1 MRSRLNCWRTWFIT
15 MSLVL
20 TTGMVQASGAEVGVT
35 DSSIK
40 VGATLDMTG
49 PVAFVGKVLSDGMN
63 VFFSAINDEGGIH
76 GRKITQLV
84 EDNGYDPSRAVASAV
99 KLSERDQVFAVVGS
113 NGTAPTLA
121 IIPVLE
127 KAGVPLVGIGAF
139 SPKLADPP
147 NKYVFHVL
155 TNYDDMMRIAL
166 DYIVNDLGIKTPKL
180 GMIYQD
186 DEFGM
191 DCLQGLERQ
200 AKMYGISILATV
212 SYKRGA
218 IDFNPQVVRMM
229 QAGVEHCFLATVY
242 RETAGVL
249 KEAEKLG
256 WKSMFVV
263 SSAATDKITLNLAGP
278 AAEGLLGVFCGEL
291 PNSQRP
297 GWKEYV
303 ERTKK
308 YSKVEPGFYHS
319 VGYLFAKVFCEG
331 LRRAGRDLTRDSF
344 IKAMEGIKGFETG
357 VGPAITFGPNIR
369 AGARSAYVVKASASK
384 GQFEKLTDW
393 REPRNI
399 P

>member
-1 MRSRLNCWRTWFIT
+1 MRPQCDRFKALLGAGCLAVALATN
-15 MSLVL
+15 
-20 TTGMVQASGAEVGVT
+20 QASAGEVGVT
-35 DSSIK
+35 ETSIK

-63 VFFSAINDEGGIH
+63 VFFSAVNDEGGIH

-99 KLSERDQVFAVVGS
+99 KLSERDQVFAMVGS

-127 KAGVPLVGIGAF
+127 KAGLPLVGIGAF

-147 NKYVFHVL
+147 NRYVFHVL
-155 TNYDDMMRIAL
+155 TNYDDMMRIGL
-166 DYIVNDLGIKTPKL
+166 DYVVNDLGVKRPKL

-186 DEFGM
+186 DEFGT

-200 AKMYGISILATV
+200 AKMYGIPILATV

-229 QAGVEHCFLATVY
+229 QAGVEYCFLATVY

-249 KEAEKLG
+249 KEADKLG
-256 WKSMFVV
+256 WKSTFVV

-278 AAEGLLGVFCGEL
+278 SAEGLLGVFCGEL
-291 PNSQRP
+291 PDSERS
-297 GWKEYV
+297 GWKQYV
-303 ERTKK
+303 ERTRK

-331 LRRAGRDLTRDSF
+331 VRLAGRELTRDSF
-344 IKAMEGIKGFETG
+344 IKAMEAIKDLDTG
-357 VGPAITFGPNIR
+357 VGPNITFGPNLR
-369 AGARSAYVVKASASK
+369 AGAHAAYVVKANASK
-384 GQFEKLTDW
+384 GQFERLTDW
-393 REPRNI
+393 REPRNT

>member
-1 MRSRLNCWRTWFIT
+1 MIPRSNRWKALCIALN
-15 MSLVL
+15 LVL
-20 TTGMVQASGAEVGVT
+20 TFGMVQASRGEVGVT
-35 DSSIK
+35 DTSIK

-99 KLSERDQVFAVVGS
+99 KLSERDQVFAIVGS

-127 KAGVPLVGIGAF
+127 KAGLPLVGIGAF

-147 NKYVFHVL
+147 NKFVFHVL
-155 TNYDDMMRIAL
+155 TNYDDMMRIGL
-166 DYIVNDLGIKTPKL
+166 DYIVNDMGIKRPKL

-200 AKMYGISILATV
+200 AKMYGIPIVATV

-229 QAGVEHCFLATVY
+229 QAGVEQCFLATVY

-249 KEAEKLG
+249 KEADKLG
-256 WKSMFVV
+256 WKSTFVV

-291 PNSQRP
+291 PESQRT
-297 GWKEYV
+297 GWAQYV

-331 LRRAGRDLTRDSF
+331 VKRAGRDLTRESF
-344 IKAMEGIKGFETG
+344 IKALEGIKGFDTG
-357 VGPAITFGPNIR
+357 VGPPITFGPNLR
-369 AGARSAYVVKASASK
+369 AGAHSAYVVKADAKK
-384 GQFEKLTDW
+384 GQFERLTDW
-393 REPRNI
+393 REPRNA